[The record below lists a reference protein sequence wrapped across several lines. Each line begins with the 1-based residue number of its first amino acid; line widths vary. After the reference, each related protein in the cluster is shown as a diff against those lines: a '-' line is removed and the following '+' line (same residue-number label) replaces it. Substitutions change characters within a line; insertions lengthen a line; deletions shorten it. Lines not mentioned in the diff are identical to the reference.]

1 MTTTTTKN
9 SVKGHAL
16 KADGAA
22 FTQDGERLFPGKTGG
37 WGHGL
42 CECGIICAETDTR
55 KARVEWHR
63 KHKAKAA
70 REASAPAPAKASAK
84 ATSSPAKA
92 TSSPVK
98 GHALKDNGAAFDGEY
113 ARVEE
118 GTTKGRGAAL
128 CECGVRSSL
137 NFGSRK
143 ARVDWHQIHRARFE
157 TPAEAPAD
165 TDTFQKEVPY
175 RAAAKHFWP
184 SLGRDGAFI
193 IIGHEFENVTISH
206 VTGAEDRT
214 LTLEGP
220 DKKEL
225 KAAAARLVEVWT
237 EADGD
242 EFILYKR
249 NDPTYLELGQ
259 TTKDNTFQRKERLL
273 LEGEFFLSYCLSVVE
288 A

>member
-1 MTTTTTKN
+1 MATTTTTKN

-70 REASAPAPAKASAK
+70 REASAPAPAKA
-84 ATSSPAKA
+84 PAKA
-92 TSSPVK
+92 TSSPVE

-118 GTTKGRGAAL
+118 GTTKGKGAAL

-157 TPAEAPAD
+157 NPAEAPAD

-273 LEGEFFLSYCLSVVE
+273 LEGEFFLNYCLSVVE